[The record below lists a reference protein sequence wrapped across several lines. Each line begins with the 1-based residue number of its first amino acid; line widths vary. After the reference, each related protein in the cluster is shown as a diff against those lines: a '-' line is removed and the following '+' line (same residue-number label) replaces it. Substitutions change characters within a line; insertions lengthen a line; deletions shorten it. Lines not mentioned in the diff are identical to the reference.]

1 MTGDYIAVIIARTF
15 IMIAFMLGMISLAIE
30 LYTGSL
36 PL

>member
-1 MTGDYIAVIIARTF
+1 MIGDYIAVIIAKTF
-15 IMIAFMLGMISLAIE
+15 IMIAFMLGIISLAIE

>member
-1 MTGDYIAVIIARTF
+1 MIGDYIAVIIAKVF
-15 IMIAFMLGMISLAIE
+15 IMIAFILGMISLATE

>member
-1 MTGDYIAVIIARTF
+1 MMGDYIAVIIAKTF
-15 IMIAFMLGMISLAIE
+15 IIVAFILGMISLAIE